1 MKIAIMQPYT
11 FPYIGYFQLINA
23 VDKFVFL
30 DNVNFIKKGWV
41 NRNRI
46 IVNSNEYFFTIP
58 CKNVSQNKLICETII
73 DWESGFFEKFFKTLQ
88 YSYKHSPYFVKVFE
102 VINKIFEEKPA
113 TISELAISSITEF
126 CQYIKLEREFK
137 IASEQTNYRTDLKGA
152 DRLID
157 IAKKENCCTYIN
169 AIGGINLYSKEYFEK
184 ESVKLYFIKTN
195 LIENFDQNR
204 YISFYSI
211 IDLAM
216 NNSPQRIASY
226 LEQYELI

>member
-1 MKIAIMQPYT
+1 
-11 FPYIGYFQLINA
+11 
-23 VDKFVFL
+23 
-30 DNVNFIKKGWV
+30 
-41 NRNRI
+41 
-46 IVNSNEYFFTIP
+46 
-58 CKNVSQNKLICETII
+58 
-73 DWESGFFEKFFKTLQ
+73 
-88 YSYKHSPYFVKVFE
+88 
-102 VINKIFEEKPA
+102 
-113 TISELAISSITEF
+113 
-126 CQYIKLEREFK
+126 
-137 IASEQTNYRTDLKGA
+137 
-152 DRLID
+152 LID

-169 AIGGINLYSKEYFEK
+169 AIGGINLYSKEHFEK